1 MKERL
6 LLRKFRE
13 DISILDDAVD
23 GVVNLEDDYPHLYKK
38 LYEFYDV
45 NGLQLFG
52 DPDDDYEVVLTEL
65 ERDLTNLMDP
75 AMISEF

>member
-1 MKERL
+1 MKERI

>member
-1 MKERL
+1 MKEKL
-6 LLRKFRE
+6 LLHKFRK
-13 DISILDDAVD
+13 DISILDDAID

-38 LYEFYDV
+38 LYEFYDM

-75 AMISEF
+75 AIISEY